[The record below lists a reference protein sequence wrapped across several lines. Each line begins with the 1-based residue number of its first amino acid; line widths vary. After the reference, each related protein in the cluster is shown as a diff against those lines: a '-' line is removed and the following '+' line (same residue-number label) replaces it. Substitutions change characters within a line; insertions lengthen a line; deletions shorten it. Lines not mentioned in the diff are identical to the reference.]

1 MYKVYAFISD
11 DWHLVDLCFQE
22 SQVIDTLI
30 EFNNKYHTFNFD
42 IWEVLDNT
50 PYHYRRIACQDEFN
64 ELMLEYN
71 TTRDIPDLSAVEL
84 KRLILERV
92 KL

>member
-1 MYKVYAFISD
+1 MYKVYAYICD

-22 SQVIDTLI
+22 SQVIDTLLD
-30 EFNNKYHTFNFD
+30 FNNKYHTYNFD
-42 IWEVLDNT
+42 IWEVLDNSS
-50 PYHYRRIACQDEFN
+50 YHYRRIACQDEFN